1 MCVFFSSTIY
11 SFYIQYKTYVKM
23 SYWSQYRK
31 IRKNVSSTI
40 LSCEEEIASSAKV
53 QKCLDQNNS
62 ECQPQQEMDSGPI
75 VSDNNSLDSLQS
87 EQSAVPEDD
96 WYETMQTIENEEY
109 LDVSSDDNAGSDLDE
124 IDELTE
130 EEKAENLGFELGLW
144 ASSFGISIVALSAL
158 LAVLRVYYPS
168 LPKDPRTLLKTPRQ
182 TIVRQIDGGTY
193 FHFGI
198 MKAICQSKQLLE
210 YFATNIRQCLLQV
223 PNICLQINID
233 GLPLFKSASTQFW
246 PILGRVC
253 SPVQTDPFM
262 IGLFC
267 GEQKPQDLDEYFHDF
282 VEDMHALNQGPVD
295 FPVDGQKIPVRVSLS
310 CFICDTPARARS
322 TSRFTLFGTF

>member
-1 MCVFFSSTIY
+1 
-11 SFYIQYKTYVKM
+11 M

-96 WYETMQTIENEEY
+96 WYGTMQTIENEEY

-130 EEKAENLGFELGLW
+130 EEKAENLGVELGLW
-144 ASSFGISIVALSAL
+144 ASSFGISI
-158 LAVLRVYYPS
+158 
-168 LPKDPRTLLKTPRQ
+168 
-182 TIVRQIDGGTY
+182 
-193 FHFGI
+193 
-198 MKAICQSKQLLE
+198 
-210 YFATNIRQCLLQV
+210 
-223 PNICLQINID
+223 
-233 GLPLFKSASTQFW
+233 
-246 PILGRVC
+246 
-253 SPVQTDPFM
+253 
-262 IGLFC
+262 
-267 GEQKPQDLDEYFHDF
+267 DL
-282 VEDMHALNQGPVD
+282 
-295 FPVDGQKIPVRVSLS
+295 
-310 CFICDTPARARS
+310 
-322 TSRFTLFGTF
+322 